1 MLQSLIEVLENGVVQ
16 VRKVVTIGAT
26 TEFSHYTIVP
36 GQDFSAENDR
46 VKTICAVIHSP
57 EVIADYKAAQ
67 EAVKADV

>member
-1 MLQSLIEVLENGVVQ
+1 MLQSLIEVLESGVIQ

-46 VKTICAVIHSP
+46 VKSICAIIHTP
-57 EVIADYKAAQ
+57 EVITAYQTAQ
-67 EAVKADV
+67 VKAEA

>member
-1 MLQSLIEVLENGVVQ
+1 MLQSLIEVLESGVIQ

-46 VKTICAVIHSP
+46 VKSICAVVHTP
-57 EVIADYKAAQ
+57 EVITAYQAAQ
-67 EAVKADV
+67 VKAEA